1 MTASAIIVAAGRG
14 VRAGG
19 NVPKQW
25 QLLLGKTIFSHNID
39 VFQKHPAITEIIVV
53 LNHNDMAHFK
63 NFNKDGN
70 IKVVF
75 GGINRAASVRNGL
88 AVTEQNQFVL
98 IHDVARPLVKLQTIS
113 DVLSALKNSQGAAPA
128 LPVTD
133 AIWTVVN
140 GQVTGTKNRSGLVR
154 AQTPQ
159 GFNRKAI
166 IEAHSAHQGEA
177 PDDVTVAQ
185 AYGLNVT
192 TVAGDEEN
200 LKITHPADFER
211 AQIIMR
217 GRNGR

>member
-1 MTASAIIVAAGRG
+1 M
-14 VRAGG
+14 
-19 NVPKQW
+19 
-25 QLLLGKTIFSHNID
+25 
-39 VFQKHPAITEIIVV
+39 
-53 LNHNDMAHFK
+53 
-63 NFNKDGN
+63 
-70 IKVVF
+70 
-75 GGINRAASVRNGL
+75 
-88 AVTEQNQFVL
+88 
-98 IHDVARPLVKLQTIS
+98 
-113 DVLSALKNSQGAAPA
+113 SALKNSQGAAPA

-211 AQIIMR
+211 AQLIMR